1 MILSRGRWTSSLTA
15 SPSSGIHPPRPWRRL
30 DSPLLSP
37 SEALL
42 EVCCLDTA
50 SISPDRSADFAAPLA
65 SRFWNQ
71 SPEDYEL
78 KTHQQQLLYDDG
90 ASFHTGQMSLAPP
103 STIGKHGRSPLGS
116 STGDEDPM
124 DIRDHECEFLAT
136 WAVGTCARHPLNS
149 TRTSFLLTLA
159 DASTGYGDGGL
170 GQRGGFPPGPAD
182 FPSSGSN
189 QFCALCLVA
198 LRGQTRDVTSFLRL
212 STDRGIPASFPP
224 STTIIHQTPVSRPRL
239 GRPSPVLRAPTSTFT
254 QDLHRAEAS
263 GLPSSPTTRRRPP
276 SLGKRPLAVDRRH
289 YRTWRGCVSD
299 VNVTRGEELLADLPA
314 CFMGIQ
320 FDQPGPPQNR
330 YADPYSNRI

>member
-1 MILSRGRWTSSLTA
+1 MRASSSKLDAYIFPLDSCRRFDWLRRWRTRPAGRIPSRS
-15 SPSSGIHPPRPWRRL
+15 RRL
-30 DSPLLSP
+30 PL
-37 SEALL
+37 
-42 EVCCLDTA
+42 V
-50 SISPDRSADFAAPLA
+50 
-65 SRFWNQ
+65 W
-71 SPEDYEL
+71 L
-78 KTHQQQLLYDDG
+78 K
-90 ASFHTGQMSLAPP
+90 P
-103 STIGKHGRSPLGS
+103 
-116 STGDEDPM
+116 
-124 DIRDHECEFLAT
+124 
-136 WAVGTCARHPLNS
+136 V
-149 TRTSFLLTLA
+149 
-159 DASTGYGDGGL
+159 
-170 GQRGGFPPGPAD
+170 
-182 FPSSGSN
+182 
-189 QFCALCLVA
+189 LCVVLVA

-289 YRTWRGCVSD
+289 YRTWRGSVSD